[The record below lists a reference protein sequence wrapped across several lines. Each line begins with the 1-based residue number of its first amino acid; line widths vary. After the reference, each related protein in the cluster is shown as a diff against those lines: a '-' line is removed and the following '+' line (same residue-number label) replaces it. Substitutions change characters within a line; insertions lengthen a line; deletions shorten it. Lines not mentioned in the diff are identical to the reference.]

1 MSIVIAFHKPHDYRR
16 IKMKSNTTL
25 SAYAI
30 LRLAML
36 LFGSA
41 FFGPVGIIVFIV
53 IVVLVVASE
62 KDSRS

>member
-1 MSIVIAFHKPHDYRR
+1 
-16 IKMKSNTTL
+16 MKRNTTL
-25 SAYAI
+25 SAYSL

-53 IVVLVVASE
+53 IVVFVSASE
-62 KDSRS
+62 KDPET